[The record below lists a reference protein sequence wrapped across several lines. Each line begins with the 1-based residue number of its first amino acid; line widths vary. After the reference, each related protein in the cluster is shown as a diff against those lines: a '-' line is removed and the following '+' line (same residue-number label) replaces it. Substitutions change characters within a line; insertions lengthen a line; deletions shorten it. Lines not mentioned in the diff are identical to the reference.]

1 MNQAIILQTKQNRA
15 GFGLMSK
22 GSVEVTAAVSERA
35 LDKKKVVQKQ
45 LPDAYNQKMNGMH
58 ASKQAD
64 FYENYLEKKYRKL
77 STDLSQQYSDKFKE
91 FETDS
96 EQKVYL
102 KDIVWKNS
110 YDIFFMF
117 YTDFN
122 KFVIII
128 KRNSNKKSVKLNI
141 IKQDRYKK
149 P

>member
-1 MNQAIILQTKQNRA
+1 MNRKNVRKKQRN
-15 GFGLMSK
+15 
-22 GSVEVTAAVSERA
+22 
-35 LDKKKVVQKQ
+35 
-45 LPDAYNQKMNGMH
+45 
-58 ASKQAD
+58 
-64 FYENYLEKKYRKL
+64 
-77 STDLSQQYSDKFKE
+77 KFKE
-91 FETDS
+91 VETDN

-128 KRNSNKKSVKLNI
+128 KQNSNKKSVKLNI